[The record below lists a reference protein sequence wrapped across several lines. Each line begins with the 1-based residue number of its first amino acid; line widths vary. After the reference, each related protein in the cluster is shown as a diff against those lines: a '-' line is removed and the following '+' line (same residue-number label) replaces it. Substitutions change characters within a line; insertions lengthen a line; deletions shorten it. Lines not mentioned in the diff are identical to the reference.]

1 MYRALH
7 TSRTGMKAYQDRLD
21 VISNNISNSQTDG
34 YKRLDVDFVELIKDS
49 MECSGTGSTDDS
61 AKTAA
66 LGTGV
71 RTGVSYRILDQ
82 GILVQDE
89 NPMAMAIEGEGFF
102 GLQNESGELL
112 LTRNGQFEISIDG
125 NLVNGDGYIVEIDN
139 QESLEGLNPGQL
151 QISNSGE
158 LLAIGMDGSRE
169 SKGCLKLYRVLS
181 EEYLIDA
188 GESLFKA
195 EEDGVEEID
204 LGDSVDT
211 FVKQG
216 FVEKSNVDIGQEM
229 VDMMISQ
236 RAYQMNAR
244 AVQSADDMWSLI
256 NNIKR

>member
-1 MYRALH
+1 
-7 TSRTGMKAYQDRLD
+7 
-21 VISNNISNSQTDG
+21 
-34 YKRLDVDFVELIKDS
+34 
-49 MECSGTGSTDDS
+49 ME
-61 AKTAA
+61 
-66 LGTGV
+66 
-71 RTGVSYRILDQ
+71 
-82 GILVQDE
+82 
-89 NPMAMAIEGEGFF
+89 
-102 GLQNESGELL
+102 
-112 LTRNGQFEISIDG
+112 
-125 NLVNGDGYIVEIDN
+125 
-139 QESLEGLNPGQL
+139 
-151 QISNSGE
+151 
-158 LLAIGMDGSRE
+158 
-169 SKGCLKLYRVLS
+169 
-181 EEYLIDA
+181 LIDA